1 MTTIEE
7 MELKELEIE
16 HRHYEYHEHQY
27 MVPFFFDE
35 YPWCLDGNSN
45 IYWVHDVSMDWQ
57 YNTK

>member
-45 IYWVHDVSMDWQ
+45 IY
-57 YNTK
+57 